1 MDPRLHH
8 VQREAE
14 HVKPADLLD
23 LLDGLYR
30 DKIALT
36 ERHQE
41 AARGVTHYDFNNAY
55 QYVLARD
62 ETHLAWL
69 RRAIGDLGGT
79 VPESADLSAG
89 GPPSHEASVAKQD
102 VTEILQDDVKLAQS
116 LVDRWRERVE
126 GVTNARHKG
135 MINVIVGETRE
146 HVRTFQQALAGRT
159 DLLGR
164 RAEGAGTPGR
174 VLPTRW
180 LE

>member
-1 MDPRLHH
+1 M
-8 VQREAE
+8 
-14 HVKPADLLD
+14 KPADLLD
-23 LLDGLYR
+23 LLQSLSR
-30 DKIALT
+30 DKLALT

-41 AARGVTHYDFNNAY
+41 AARWVSSYEFNNAY

-69 RRAIGDLGGT
+69 RSAIEDLGGRA
-79 VPESADLSAG
+79 PEAAGLSKG
-89 GPPSHEASVAKQD
+89 GPTSSVARQD
-102 VTEILQDDVKLAQS
+102 VTALFQDDIRLAQS
-116 LVDRWRERVE
+116 FVDGWRARVE
-126 GVTNARHKG
+126 GITNARQKA
-135 MINVIVGETRE
+135 MIKVIIGETLE

-164 RAEGAGTPGR
+164 RADGAGTPGR